1 MVNNIKIRQIQAFL
15 CACTAGSFAAAA
27 QRMHVTPPAFS
38 QMIRELET
46 TLGTLLFERT
56 TRNVALTA
64 AGRLLQS
71 RVERPIEELDD
82 VYLYF
87 KDISAGE
94 RGTVSF
100 SALPSVA
107 FDIGANTMGV
117 MRTRYPG
124 IRIRQIEDQQDNIV
138 QRVLDRETD
147 FGFGM
152 APPAHADL
160 HFEPLLKDELVAVLP
175 RDHPYAAQRRLRWQ
189 QLVDSPLIL
198 LPPSSGARQL
208 VEARLTLLNQTREP
222 IHEVINM
229 VTALSMVRAG
239 FGLTVQPRLAL
250 HSLKMQG
257 LVFRRIAHPPP
268 ERTLGLITRRDRPLS
283 PAAATVAAGLR
294 REVIRQ
300 EGQASAPAGP
310 AEA

>member
-1 MVNNIKIRQIQAFL
+1 MVNNIKIRQIKAFL
-15 CACTAGSFAAAA
+15 CACEAGSFVLAA

-38 QMIRELET
+38 QMIRDLES
-46 TLGTLLFERT
+46 TLGTPLFERT
-56 TRNVALTA
+56 TRHITLTA

-71 RVERPIEELDD
+71 RVERPVEELND
-82 VYLYF
+82 VYTYF

-94 RGTVSF
+94 RGTVTF

-107 FDIGANTMGV
+107 FVIGANTMGA
-117 MRTRYPG
+117 MRTRFPG
-124 IRIRQIEDQQDNIV
+124 IKIRQIEDQQDNIV
-138 QRVLDRETD
+138 QRVLEREVD

-152 APPAHADL
+152 SPPAHADL
-160 HFEPLLKDELVAVLP
+160 SFEPMLKDELVVVLP
-175 RDHPYAAQRRLRWQ
+175 QHHPYAAQRRLRWQ

-229 VTALSMVRAG
+229 VTAISMVRAG

-257 LVFRRIAHPPP
+257 LVFRRIAKPAP
-268 ERTLGLITRRDRPLS
+268 ERTLGLITRLDRPLS
-283 PAAATVAAGLR
+283 PAAETVAAELR
-294 REVIRQ
+294 EEVARQ
-300 EGQASAPAGP
+300 GGRISSHTHSR
-310 AEA
+310 